1 MGKGWKLSVYL
12 FLFGILTVAT
22 VFFHKLPQKEFSTSE
37 VLGTQS
43 GIALFVEP
51 DDGRQP
57 ILEVLNSAQKEILVE
72 SYLLSDPD
80 VILYLGQADQ
90 RGVPVRVIL
99 EEHPFG
105 GGGLNQKTKPEL
117 EGAGVEVRWA
127 NPSFIFTHEKT
138 VIVDGRIVC
147 VLNMN
152 LTKTAFTKNR
162 EFNACDE
169 NLEDSLEAKA
179 IFDADWNRSGFFP
192 QSTNLVI
199 SPDNARGKLTT
210 LISGATKSLDI
221 EMEVLEDD
229 RMISLLADKG
239 KTIPVHV
246 ILPPLTKVDA
256 NKKVLER
263 VKGVK
268 FLSSP
273 YVHAK
278 LIVVDGQRA
287 YLGSVNLSSQSLDK
301 NRELG
306 IIIAQSDVVDR
317 INQVFAEDWS
327 RGLETP

>member
-1 MGKGWKLSVYL
+1 MSRGLKASLYL
-12 FLFGILTVAT
+12 LLFGVLTIVA
-22 VFFHKLPQKEFSTSE
+22 VFFHKLPQKEFSTTE
-37 VLGTQS
+37 VLGTSS
-43 GIALFVEP
+43 GVFLFVEP

-57 ILEVLNSAQKEILVE
+57 LLSVLNSAQKEILVE

-80 VILYLGQADQ
+80 VILYLSQADQ

-105 GGGLNQKTKPEL
+105 GSGLNQKTRPEL

-127 NPSFIFTHEKT
+127 NSDFVFTHEKT

-169 NLEDSLEAKA
+169 NLEESTEAKA
-179 IFDADWNRSGFFP
+179 IFEADWNRSSFSP
-192 QSTNLVI
+192 KNTNLVI
-199 SPDNARGKLTT
+199 SPDNSRGKLTA
-210 LISGATKSLDI
+210 LISKATKSLDI

-229 RMISLLADKG
+229 RIINLLADKQ
-239 KTIPVHV
+239 KIMPVHI
-246 ILPPLTKVDA
+246 ILPPLAKVDV
-256 NKKVLER
+256 NKKAAGKL
-263 VKGVK
+263 KAK

-278 LIVVDGQRA
+278 LIVVDGERA

-306 IIIAQSDVVDR
+306 IIIAQPDVVNR
-317 INQVFAEDWS
+317 INQVFAQDW
-327 RGLETP
+327 EKTQN